1 MLRCKQLLPHIVWYI
16 ASCTLQR
23 DLSSSCS
30 HTISCRVDIKVL
42 SHAEAGFRVFETRT
56 RGSQSSCSTGAGSAV
71 DLKDMD
77 RDRDGDAEYWPQQT
91 EEAQHPLQRVGSHGS
106 WHMHN
111 ERPPPTPDDGKQ
123 LAMRIVSMC
132 CSSCSVPDFL
142 EMQLRLMHCVAFCSL
157 RHYNAC
163 WTLCELYCH
172 TMHSRSIV

>member
-1 MLRCKQLLPHIVWYI
+1 MHLPARFVELLLTPYLGIAPELISGFLVMLKQ
-16 ASCTLQR
+16 
-23 DLSSSCS
+23 DLEF
-30 HTISCRVDIKVL
+30 L
-42 SHAEAGFRVFETRT
+42 ETRT

-77 RDRDGDAEYWPQQT
+77 RGRDSDAEYWPQQT
-91 EEAQHPLQRVGSHGS
+91 EEAQHSLQRVGSHGS

-111 ERPPPTPDDGKQ
+111 ERSPPTPDDGKQ

-163 WTLCELYCH
+163 WRLCELYCH